1 MATVKPFQCCLH
13 VLPTGDITLL
23 WSGGTVLFSFS
34 PLCLWASY
42 VLDIGLMTADVRG
55 KQVHESSLHS
65 SAWVYSYS
73 WSPEVTRNSL
83 DQASWKWNGW
93 RVNARGRLH
102 LGLSCPHT
110 LKIHKMMR
118 ATFAA
123 LVKSSRATRYS
134 STQIVTSQGIYI
146 FFSWCTIKWMC
157 KKESLIYPPFFSNC
171 IFDWWN
177 IIMRSYSY

>member
-1 MATVKPFQCCLH
+1 MLFTCPSDWWH
-13 VLPTGDITLL
+13 YRHYRS
-23 WSGGTVLFSFS
+23 SGQEVRCFS
-34 PLCLWASY
+34 PSLLCLWASY

-65 SAWVYSYS
+65 STWVYSYS

-102 LGLSCPHT
+102 LGLSNPHT

-123 LVKSSRATRYS
+123 LVKTSRVTRQS

-146 FFSWCTIKWMC
+146 FFQLM
-157 KKESLIYPPFFSNC
+157 Y
-171 IFDWWN
+171 
-177 IIMRSYSY
+177 Y